1 MPPLN
6 AFRLNFSFLFLDI
19 LSQGEDQIVASEY
32 RFLLSGISPSHID
45 APMPATN
52 WLESNV
58 WSDICDAGGLRS
70 LRQFPDSIKASLSEW
85 KAVFDS
91 TEPHRLTFPSPYSVN
106 ISPMQRLCVLRC
118 LRRDKMELAIQ
129 DFIVEFL
136 GNQFI
141 QPPPFD
147 LRACYNDSTPI
158 TPLIFVLSS
167 GSDPNKELDI
177 LADEM
182 NMSQRL
188 KRIALGQGQ
197 GKKASALIEKG
208 MEKGDWCVSFFPFF
222 LSFFLTTTS
231 SYRLV
236 LYFHPAVAYPR
247 DSGLLRNRQSKF
259 KIMVLR
265 LHQM

>member
-1 MPPLN
+1 
-6 AFRLNFSFLFLDI
+6 
-19 LSQGEDQIVASEY
+19 
-32 RFLLSGISPSHID
+32 
-45 APMPATN
+45 
-52 WLESNV
+52 
-58 WSDICDAGGLRS
+58 
-70 LRQFPDSIKASLSEW
+70 
-85 KAVFDS
+85 
-91 TEPHRLTFPSPYSVN
+91 
-106 ISPMQRLCVLRC
+106 MQRLCVLRC

-208 MEKGDWCVSFFPFF
+208 MEKEDWCVSFLSSFLSYYHFF
-222 LSFFLTTTS
+222 LSFSIVFSNFHSAVCCLS
-231 SYRLV
+231 SR
-236 LYFHPAVAYPR
+236 FGASQKSPI
-247 DSGLLRNRQSKF
+247 
-259 KIMVLR
+259 KI
-265 LHQM
+265 